1 MASLKTLKEKITG
14 IQKTAKVT
22 KAMESISAI
31 KMRKAQADAIVSRR
45 YAYMIFSILKRVSKV
60 SENKLN
66 EFFKENKNHNSKT
79 GILLV
84 STNKGLTGA
93 MNVNL
98 FKKTK
103 QVMEENNLSK
113 KEVVMYCIGKK
124 AFEFAKREGF
134 EIGKYFEDINEKTE
148 MEALASVSEELTEI
162 YTEKSFKKI
171 ITIYTNFINTSE
183 QKAVSKTI
191 LPVIFE
197 DVKFFVD
204 DILPSKGKYADI
216 RFENDDVESIVEDE
230 VVYEFEPSVEK
241 VMKDMVPYFLNIG
254 IFYSL
259 LETRASEYSARMMAM
274 KNATEK
280 SLEIAD
286 STRKKFNKV
295 RQAAVTQEIS
305 EIVSGMESMK

>member
-1 MASLKTLKEKITG
+1 MASLKTLKEKMVG

-31 KMRKAQADAIVSRR
+31 KMRKAQADALVSRR
-45 YAYMIFSILKRVSKV
+45 YAYMIFSILKRISRL

-66 EFFKENKNHNSKT
+66 DFFQERKEGNHKI

-93 MNVNL
+93 MNINL
-98 FKKTK
+98 FKKFK
-103 QVMEENNLSK
+103 DIIKKNNIPK
-113 KEVVMYCIGKK
+113 DNIVVYCIGKK
-124 AFEFAKREGF
+124 SYEFAKREGF

-148 MEALASVSEELTEI
+148 LEAVAKVSEELSEI
-162 YTEKSFKKI
+162 YIKKRYKKI

-183 QKAVSKTI
+183 QVAVSKTI
-191 LPVIFE
+191 LPVVFE
-197 DVKFFVD
+197 DIKFFID
-204 DILPSKGKYADI
+204 DILPTKGKYSKI
-216 RFENDDVESIVEDE
+216 RFENDEENNNIEKEISYD
-230 VVYEFEPSVEK
+230 FEPSIEK

-259 LETRASEYSARMMAM
+259 LETRASEYSARMIAM
-274 KNATEK
+274 KNATDK

-286 STRKKFNKV
+286 DTRKKFNKV

-305 EIVSGMESMK
+305 EIVSGMESMN

>member
-197 DVKFFVD
+197 DIKFFVD

-230 VVYEFEPSVEK
+230 VVYGFEPSVEK